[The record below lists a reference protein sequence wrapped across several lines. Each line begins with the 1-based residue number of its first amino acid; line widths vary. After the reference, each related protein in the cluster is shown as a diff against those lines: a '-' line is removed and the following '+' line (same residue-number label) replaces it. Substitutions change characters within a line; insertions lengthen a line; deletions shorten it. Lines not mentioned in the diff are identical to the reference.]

1 MRRKLFLLLALWV
14 MARSLYDFFRGPNAQ
29 DSRAQYRGHCSLC
42 MHMCST
48 RGEESPMPRAHHPLP
63 SLKAED
69 MMPTNPVTVN
79 STSTVQDAVD
89 LMVAADI
96 RHLPVV
102 RHGILVGMISDRDLH
117 SYMLPRPEK
126 VLHADE
132 AHARMAAS
140 ISEVMRADVITVRP
154 DTPLAA
160 LLDILLQEKIGAVPV
175 LTPDTGEL
183 LGMVSYI
190 DALRAIRPFV

>member
-1 MRRKLFLLLALWV
+1 
-14 MARSLYDFFRGPNAQ
+14 
-29 DSRAQYRGHCSLC
+29 
-42 MHMCST
+42 
-48 RGEESPMPRAHHPLP
+48 MPRAHHPLP

-102 RHGILVGMISDRDLH
+102 RHGILVGMVSDRDLR

-140 ISEVMRADVITVRP
+140 VSEVMQADVITVRP

-175 LTPDTGEL
+175 LAPDTGEL

-190 DALRAIRPFV
+190 DVLRAIRPFV